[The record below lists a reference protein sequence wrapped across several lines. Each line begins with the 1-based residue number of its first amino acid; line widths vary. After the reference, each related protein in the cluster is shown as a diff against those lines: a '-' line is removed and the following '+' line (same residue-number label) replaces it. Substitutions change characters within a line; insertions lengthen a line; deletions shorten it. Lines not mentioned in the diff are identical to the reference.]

1 MGQPD
6 RVLSEAAERG
16 DSCRLVFRTP
26 GGTGTVWVEHG
37 EVVDSVLQ
45 GLAGDAALLRIL
57 TYRSV
62 RWTRED
68 GPRARTR
75 RIQRSL
81 RVLLEEAEA
90 RRRYW
95 AELVRRMP
103 PLSAVLRR
111 GPGSRDGLTAEQLAV
126 LELVDGKRP
135 LFSVIDDSKADAL
148 GALSV
153 VDRLLAARVI
163 EQSSQAPADSPR
175 ELSDISRDAEE
186 LAALAPSQDEAP
198 LSPVFLLRQK
208 RARAEAANHPVVGRY
223 EVLGRLGRGGMATV
237 YLCRTRGD
245 GGFTRRFAM
254 KVLRTHLSESAEATH
269 MLLREARLTGRL
281 HHPNVV
287 SVVDIGWNRGQP
299 YLVMDYVA
307 GCSVANLLEAEER
320 GGLQVGPRVASAL
333 ILEAL
338 AGLQAAHTLGDDEG
352 QVLGLVHQDVSP
364 ENLLVGFDGVT
375 RVTDFGVAYVTGAL
389 APWQSDHGK
398 PQYVAPERALGHHFD
413 HRADIFSLGVVFYR
427 LLTGIE
433 PFAAPTTDE
442 VLAAVVSRPIAPP
455 STVGKRPPPDF
466 DAVCLRALER
476 DPEARYQS
484 AEHFRGELLK
494 RAVMCEELALGSEV
508 AQIVRRAVDLLSPGS
523 RTAAPAQGAAVRRDS
538 AAEQAIVLVR
548 PKRARSGGETVQLPS
563 APSAPAPRAKPLPV
577 WAVAVFLVVSIGLA
591 LALEALSG
599 DDVAPPQ
606 VPQQAHRPA
615 PSAGPLERDPFDV
628 DPFGSEPRDDGAPQR
643 DRSQPGTLAP
653 TSLDAPID
661 SAPHE

>member
-1 MGQPD
+1 
-6 RVLSEAAERG
+6 
-16 DSCRLVFRTP
+16 
-26 GGTGTVWVEHG
+26 
-37 EVVDSVLQ
+37 
-45 GLAGDAALLRIL
+45 
-57 TYRSV
+57 
-62 RWTRED
+62 
-68 GPRARTR
+68 
-75 RIQRSL
+75 L

-95 AELVRRMP
+95 GELVRRMP
-103 PLSAVLRR
+103 PLAVVLRR
-111 GPGSRDGLTAEQLAV
+111 GPGSLDGLTADQLAI
-126 LELVDGKRP
+126 LQLVDGKRP

-148 GALSV
+148 GALAV

-163 EQSSQAPADSPR
+163 EHSHSAASETPP
-175 ELSDISRDAEE
+175 ELSDIAQDAEE

-237 YLCRTRGD
+237 YLCRTRGE

-287 SVVDIGWNRGQP
+287 SVVDVGWNRGQP

-307 GCSVANLLEAEER
+307 GCSVANLLEAEDR
-320 GGLQVGPRVASAL
+320 GGLQVAPRVASAL
-333 ILEAL
+333 VLEAL
-338 AGLQAAHTLGDDEG
+338 AGLQAAHTLGDDDG

-389 APWQSDHGK
+389 SPWQSDHGK
-398 PQYVAPERALGHHFD
+398 PQYVAPERAQGHHFD

-442 VLAAVVSRPIAPP
+442 VLAAVVSRPLAPP
-455 STVGKRPPPDF
+455 STVGKRPRPEF

-476 DPEARYQS
+476 DPDARYQS

-508 AQIVRRAVDLLSPGS
+508 AQIARRAVDVLSPGS
-523 RTAAPAQGAAVRRDS
+523 RTAAAANGAAAPRDS
-538 AAEQAIVLVR
+538 GADQAIVLVR
-548 PKRARSGGETVQLPS
+548 PKRARAGGETVQLPP
-563 APSAPAPRAKPLPV
+563 APSPTAATPRAKPLPV

-591 LALEALSG
+591 LALEALSS
-599 DDVAPPQ
+599 DDVAPPRI
-606 VPQQAHRPA
+606 PQQARRPA
-615 PSAGPLERDPFDV
+615 PSAGPLESDPFNV
-628 DPFGSEPRDDGAPQR
+628 DPFGSEPQDDDARQR
-643 DRSQPGTLAP
+643 ARSQPGPLEP
-653 TSLDAPID
+653 TSLDAPAD
-661 SAPHE
+661 SAPNQ